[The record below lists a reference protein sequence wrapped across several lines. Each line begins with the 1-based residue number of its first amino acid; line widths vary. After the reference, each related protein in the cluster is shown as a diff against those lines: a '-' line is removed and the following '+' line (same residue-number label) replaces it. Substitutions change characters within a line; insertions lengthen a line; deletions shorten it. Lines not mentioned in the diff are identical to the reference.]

1 MKTLNILFI
10 VSLLGLVGTAL
21 DAQKE
26 LGEVKWL
33 RNYDEAVAKAEAAD
47 KPILLLFQ
55 EVPGCA
61 TCRNYGEDVLSHPLV
76 VDAIENEFVPLA
88 IFNNVGGHDRKIL
101 DKYDEPTW
109 NNPVVRVIDAQGKD
123 VMSRLAGNYTAHG
136 LALQMSLALRQSGKA
151 LPAYLDLLV
160 EELESNQ
167 SEDAYYEMYCFWS
180 GEAHLGNQEGVV
192 ATEPGFMNGAEV
204 VKVTFDDS
212 KISKKKLD
220 RYAEKAKCKP
230 VNNIG
235 KYRKDKDP
243 QYYLKRS
250 PYKTIP
256 LSPIQKTKINALLA
270 AKQDARH
277 LLSPTQ
283 REWLDTKALSAAL
296 YDLSLEEAW
305 AEAIKAN

>member
-1 MKTLNILFI
+1 MKTMNFLLV
-10 VSLLGLVGTAL
+10 VSFLGLITTSL
-21 DAQKE
+21 TAQKE
-26 LGEVKWL
+26 LGAVQWL
-33 RNYDEAVAKAEAAD
+33 RNYDEAVAKANAED

-61 TCRNYGEDVLSHPLV
+61 TCRNYGKDVLSHPLV

-88 IFNNVGGHDRKIL
+88 IFNNVGGHDREIL
-101 DKYDEPTW
+101 TKYNEPTW
-109 NNPVVRVIDAQGKD
+109 NNPVVRVVNADGTD
-123 VMSRLAGNYTAHG
+123 VMSRLAGNYTAYG

-160 EELESNQ
+160 EELEPRQ
-167 SEDAYYEMYCFWS
+167 DDKAYYEMYCFWS

-204 VKVTFDDS
+204 VEVTFDES

-230 VNNIG
+230 VNDIG

-250 PYKTIP
+250 PYKHLP
-256 LSPIQKTKINALLA
+256 LSPIQKTKINSLLA

-283 REWLDTKALSAAL
+283 KQWLDSKAQSAAL
-296 YDLSLEEAW
+296 YDLPLEEAW
-305 AEAIKAN
+305 EEASKGS